1 MFPKFLNFLKKFH
14 PKAERDPRQLYPH
27 DHLMRV
33 LVLPFIPP
41 FIHPNHITIL
51 RFILTPVVLWFLIR
65 EQYEIGVPLFLFT
78 AFTDAIDGSL
88 ARARK
93 QVSEWGTIADP
104 VADKILIGLVVLLF
118 VIKHLGLFLG
128 FLILFFEL
136 AIVAIAFLHKQRGEH
151 VSANVFGKV
160 KMFLQVSG
168 VMFLFISLWANFD
181 LFHSVSFATL
191 TLAVLFA
198 VLSLLSYGL

>member
-14 PKAERDPRQLYPH
+14 PKAERNPHQLFPH

-33 LVLPFIPP
+33 LVLPFVPP
-41 FIHPNHITIL
+41 FVHPNHITIL
-51 RFILTPVVLWFLIR
+51 RFILTPLVLWFLIK
-65 EQYEIGVPLFLFT
+65 EQYEVGVPLFLFT
-78 AFTDAIDGSL
+78 AFTDAVDGSL
-88 ARARK
+88 ARVRK

-136 AIVAIAFLHKQRGEH
+136 AIVAIAFLHKRRGEH
-151 VSANVFGKV
+151 VSANIFGKV
-160 KMFLQVSG
+160 KMFLQVIG

-181 LFHSVSFATL
+181 LFHSASFAIL